1 MRKLF
6 TLKEID
12 NLDIKTIHK
21 LYKEYVSKSQVD
33 LIGSFGFGN
42 DTVEYA
48 EGSYLYLKMEKKS
61 LILLE
66 ELAYLDTVTI
76 IQEF

>member
-48 EGSYLYLKMEKKS
+48 EE
-61 LILLE
+61 
-66 ELAYLDTVTI
+66 VTCI
-76 IQEF
+76 